1 MEIQKHS
8 RESSSPNQTPGNRF
22 EEQLKDVIIS
32 HLDMLS
38 QDGKEK
44 VLDFV
49 NALIDMEERRQEFNR
64 RQGLLYNWGADD
76 SRM

>member
-1 MEIQKHS
+1 MEIQKQS
-8 RESSSPNQTPGNRF
+8 RETSSANQSSGHRF
-22 EEQLKDVIIS
+22 EEQLKDAIIR

-44 VLDFV
+44 VLDFI
-49 NALIDMEERRQEFNR
+49 NALIDIEEKRQEFNR

-76 SRM
+76 SRA

>member
-1 MEIQKHS
+1 MEIQKQS
-8 RESSSPNQTPGNRF
+8 RELSSLNQTAGHRF

-49 NALIDMEERRQEFNR
+49 NALMDLEERKQEFNR

-76 SRM
+76 SRL

>member
-1 MEIQKHS
+1 MEIQNHS
-8 RESSSPNQTPGNRF
+8 REITSPNQTPGHRF
-22 EEQLKDVIIS
+22 EEQLKEVIVS

-44 VLDFV
+44 VLDFI

-76 SRM
+76 SRL